1 MHHIDIYLE
10 NGQFLT
16 KNQIPLAL
24 RIKKWGIQLK
34 KVGNDKNK
42 IK

>member
-10 NGQFLT
+10 NGQFST

-24 RIKKWGIQLK
+24 RIKKMGNSTK

-42 IK
+42 